1 MQSFAQLC
9 NLKIC
14 QIFVEL
20 CEIRLQD
27 PIESQPPRVGDL
39 APNEEPFSGL
49 FIEQK
54 TTRGERGS
62 KMISKMISTISQ
74 DVVIWLCLKT
84 FEILNNTVT

>member
-1 MQSFAQLC
+1 MQ
-9 NLKIC
+9 
-14 QIFVEL
+14 
-20 CEIRLQD
+20 RLQD

-62 KMISKMISTISQ
+62 KMISKNRRCDMVLFKNI
-74 DVVIWLCLKT
+74 
-84 FEILNNTVT
+84 